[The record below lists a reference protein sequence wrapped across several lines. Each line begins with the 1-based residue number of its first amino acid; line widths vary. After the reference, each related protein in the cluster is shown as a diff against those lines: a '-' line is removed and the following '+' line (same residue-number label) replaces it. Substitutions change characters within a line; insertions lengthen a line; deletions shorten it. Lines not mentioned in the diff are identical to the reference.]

1 MKKYYDILKLQ
12 SAAQRVGSLNE
23 KTERG
28 VLPTSYFSKQVQAHV
43 WN

>member
-12 SAAQRVGSLNE
+12 SAGQRVGSLSE
-23 KTERG
+23 KIERG
-28 VLPTSYFSKQVQAHV
+28 VLPTSHFSKQAQAHV